1 MLKQAEFSFQSFCSD
16 TAGFNIS
23 LSDDKFWRKPL
34 SIKRIS
40 KETLVS
46 EFHRTREAV
55 EYTYLLEK
63 DLERELDLHRNG
75 VRAASLSERLEQCRE
90 EQAIIRDRFY
100 DIQAEIKRR
109 EKRYHEVFNL

>member
-16 TAGFNIS
+16 TAGFNIY
-23 LSDDKFWRKPL
+23 LSDDQFWRKPL

-63 DLERELDLHRNG
+63 DLEMELDLHRNG
-75 VRAASLSERLEQCRE
+75 VRAANLTERLEQCRE
-90 EQAIIRDRFY
+90 ERAIIRDRFY
-100 DIQAEIKRR
+100 DIQVEIKRR